1 MYKYEWRRFLKRI
14 KDMVEPEFPEKF
26 KKKVSHIKDNSMK
39 EKVKKQIEKII
50 KNPETGKPMMH
61 ERKGTREV
69 RIHHFRLSYAYLKEE
84 NKIIFLD
91 LYHKD
96 EQ

>member
-1 MYKYEWRRFLKRI
+1 MLTVEYSDNILKTINKI
-14 KDMVEPEFPEKF
+14 KDRAIKE
-26 KKKVSHIKDNSMK
+26 HI
-39 EKVKKQIEKII
+39 KKQIKKILE
-50 KNPETGKPMMH
+50 NPEIGKPMRFA
-61 ERKGTREV
+61 RKGTRE
-69 RIHHFRLSYAYLKEE
+69 IYIGSFRLAYSYLKKE